1 MEAKEFEIYKGK
13 ETFGRDDQ
21 AKIGEY
27 VFDGGVIVGYAPD
40 ELCNGQ
46 CLLTKVKCDEDCFVL
61 IDNGTIMS
69 EDVEDGYSY
78 LWCWR
83 ENVKL

>member
-13 ETFGRDDQ
+13 ETFGRDEQ
-21 AKIGEY
+21 ANIGEY

-40 ELCNGQ
+40 ELFDGQ
-46 CLLTKVKCDEDCFVL
+46 SLLTKVKCDGECYDASEP
-61 IDNGTIMS
+61 DTIMC
-69 EDVEDGYSY
+69 EDVEEGYSY

-83 ENVKL
+83 KNVKL